1 MVMVT
6 GDEPVHGVHL
16 LRNKLTHAKYGSRHQ
31 SVELRDVYGA
41 VGYHPLDHQRIAGLV
56 SSGAIFREVPFGEV
70 KVDFDAL
77 QENGYGGIWPSI
89 GKWGMRPRGY
99 RVCSSIIRQYR

>member
-77 QENGYGGIWPSI
+77 QENGYGGI
-89 GKWGMRPRGY
+89 
-99 RVCSSIIRQYR
+99 